1 MPLPTPR
8 RVAAHGGG
16 SARARI
22 GALLFG
28 LAFLLGAAEARAAAV
43 CSNTPGA
50 NDWIRC
56 TQTGTADIDID
67 LANPAISTT
76 GPGDE
81 GIWAEHTGTGNIDI
95 DVTGGSIAAAD
106 ANGVDARHEAAGA
119 IDIDLTNVDVSTQGQ
134 LDYGVY
140 AQHRGTSGTGIDID
154 VTGGSVTTA
163 GSSAY
168 GISANVNDA
177 TGVAVGAAISIDTK
191 NTRVST
197 MGLRG
202 YGVFGWINTVG
213 STAPVSVNVAGGS
226 VTTAGENSHAVRA
239 YTFSQTGTGAITVGV
254 TDGAALSTTGVNAHG
269 VLITQNGLAGID
281 ADLTDAVISTANTSS
296 YGFMGWLRNN
306 SGSPLLDIDI
316 VRGSVKTTGPRS
328 YGILG
333 YVSRNASASALSIDA
348 NGVAVSTTGDTSHG
362 VFALSLGTGGVA
374 VDLEDVAIST
384 TGDGTF
390 GIVGNIRY
398 AVSTA
403 AIAIDAAGD
412 RAIAV
417 EGLNAAGILGLQR
430 GRGSVRVTTGAE
442 TSIEAPFAVG
452 IEGRTTNDA
461 GAAGRIVVTH
471 GGAAEAREAGILAWA
486 QRSSGHTFGAGAE
499 TADDA
504 ARTEPM
510 IAVASSG
517 TIAVGDSVMDAFIR
531 DRIAGADETLSA
543 AEQAVLNAV
552 AAEDSDALDTALM
565 ALPAAY
571 DDDWKAE
578 ARNLMRKRIA
588 EPDAA
593 GAANR
598 AAEEIL
604 SLSNAGVRAVA
615 LSYTGIATFIRQG
628 DRDPAIVAKAAA
640 SRTEQEQAALAE
652 QEKLS
657 AAERAV
663 LTAVL
668 TGGDLTAALAALP
681 TSAAYAYTDDWKDG
695 VRQRAASY
703 NAGDI
708 HVDITGGAVT
718 AGGNGVEA
726 LYAVPHDRNNGA
738 IAVTVAAGARVT
750 GGVNGIYV
758 RGAGVASGM
767 RNQRV
772 TVHGAAMG
780 GTGAGVHM
788 AGGGMLTVGANGE
801 VGTVGMAP
809 SGIGILGA
817 GGDLTTIVLGTVT
830 GDIRANGGGDL
841 TATVR
846 NGGAVTG
853 DLRVDG
859 GGALTATVEA
869 GGAVTGTIRDPQAS
883 FTVSGSV
890 GRVLYAADG
899 AVTVAGGGKLTGVE
913 GVAAESAAGALTV
926 TVNDEGRVEG
936 DVVSGG
942 TLTAD
947 VKAGGVVTG
956 TLHNPAS
963 PLTVSGSVGRILYDD
978 GGTVT
983 VAGGGAV
990 TGVDNDGTT
999 EAIRGDAGD
1008 LDVTVAANA
1017 AVTGIV
1023 EGRGAGDLEVDVAG
1037 AVTGDIA
1044 ERGAGDLDVTVSGTV
1059 TGGVVGEGAGEHT
1072 VTVASSGAIAGTV
1085 RLPAGAAATIA
1096 GDVGRVRYDNG
1107 GAVTVNA
1114 SGEITGLDIEG
1125 TQEAIRGDAGD
1136 LAVTVHGTVTGNIDA
1151 RGDGDLTV
1159 KVSGTGTVAGEIFGR
1174 GGGTHTIEIAEKA
1187 RVLGTVHNPK
1197 SGTTIDGAAGRVL
1210 FDNGGALTVAATG
1223 RIVGIGGEAI
1233 RAGAGNLEVT
1243 VASGGMVTGR
1253 VEDRGAGAM
1262 TVNVSGAVTGAIHG
1276 KGAGKHEVTVASG
1289 GVVTGDIVDL
1299 EAGDLVASVAGRV
1312 TGDIEERGA
1321 GDLTATVTGTVTGGI
1336 RGMGAGSHTVAV
1348 MDGGEVAGTVHL
1360 PTSAMTVAGRV
1371 GRVLYDNG
1379 GSVTVAATGRVAGVE
1394 ISDGGREAIRSAA
1407 GDLSVT
1413 VAGRV
1418 EGDIRALGGGR
1429 LTLESAA
1436 GGIVT
1441 GTVHNPGSPMTVR
1454 GRIGRILYD
1463 NGGSVTVA
1471 GGGAVTGIENDGAIE
1486 AIRSAAGNLTVDVA
1500 AMATVTGD
1508 IRGEGDGDLDVDVS
1522 GTVKGGIFG
1531 LGGGEHGV
1539 HVKSGGAVEGLIHLA
1554 ASEVT
1559 VDGAAASIRFDRGG
1573 TVEVGSGGR
1582 LSGLAGRAAVH
1593 SAAGDLT
1600 VTVNGNVTGSIEGMG
1615 AGNLAVTITNALTG
1629 DVIGGGGGAHRLTVA
1644 SGAVFKGN
1652 VEGVESI
1659 RVAGRAEGTLDVPAG
1674 GEVTVPAGG
1683 ALVGAADGQ
1692 DRRVAVVA
1700 ESGALGMTVNGEVEG
1715 DVEARDADAD
1725 STVTVGAGGAI
1736 DGKVALAGAGSTV
1749 EVDGETFSI
1758 DIAGGMVTVG
1768 ENGRIEV
1775 GTSGRGAMTIRSA
1788 ADESDEAA
1796 TARVGDIARGIEYCF
1811 QRAGEDE
1818 ICRVSSG
1825 GPLTFDRG
1833 PKPRHRVYEA
1843 LPSVLLALNALP
1855 AHGDRFAAAGAPRG
1869 AFARFDASG
1878 GDRRPAS
1885 STAASRHDY
1894 RRFAFKAGIEGAV
1907 GERGVFAVSA
1917 HRVRGRADVETDG
1930 GRIEITGT
1938 GARISGAWLPAGD
1951 VYVSGQAAATFY
1963 EADLDSALDGAL
1975 ARDLSGR
1982 GYAVGVEAGRR
1993 FELGRVALTPRA
2005 GADWSMVEMS
2015 SFTDSANER
2024 VSLDAG
2030 RRVAARAG
2038 LRAETDAL
2046 AGGAFA
2052 TVDVERELS
2061 GAMRATAADRRFE
2074 ADAEATWLR
2083 LGLGA
2088 AHEWADGRIALR
2100 AAANYAAARRGN
2112 RDFSGSAALT
2122 VRF

>member
-1 MPLPTPR
+1 MTNEQPR
-8 RVAAHGGG
+8 RALFPPPPRAM

-28 LAFLLGAAEARAAAV
+28 PFVALGAAEARAAAV

-56 TQTGTADIDID
+56 SQTGAADIDID

-106 ANGVDARHEAAGA
+106 AFGVRARHEAAGA
-119 IDIDLTNVDVSTQGQ
+119 IDIDLTNVDVSTQGL
-134 LDYGVY
+134 LDNGVS

-163 GSSAY
+163 GSSAS
-168 GISANVNDA
+168 GINATANDS
-177 TGVAVGAAISIDTK
+177 TGVAVGMAVSIDTK

-202 YGVFGWINTVG
+202 YGVIGQITTAA
-213 STAPVSVNVAGGS
+213 STAPLSVNVAGGS
-226 VTTAGENSHAVRA
+226 VATAGQNAHAVRA
-239 YTFSQTGTGAITVGV
+239 YRFSQTGTGAITVGV
-254 TDGAALSTTGVNAHG
+254 TDGAALSTTGRNAHG

-306 SGSPLLDIDI
+306 SGSPPLDIDI
-316 VRGSVKTTGPRS
+316 VRGSVKTTGSRS

-333 YVSRNASASALSIDA
+333 YVDRNASASPLSIDA

-362 VFALSLGTGGVA
+362 FFALSLGTGSVA

-384 TGDGTF
+384 TGDTSY
-390 GIVGNIRY
+390 GIVGDIRY
-398 AVSTA
+398 AASTA
-403 AIAIDAAGD
+403 AIAIGAAGD

-442 TSIEAPFAVG
+442 TSIEAPFAFGMVG
-452 IEGRTTNDA
+452 RLTNDES
-461 GAAGRIVVTH
+461 AAGRILVTH
-471 GGAAEAREAGILAWA
+471 GGAAEARNVGILAWA
-486 QRSSGHTFGAGAE
+486 QRSSGHTMDPGAE

-517 TIAVGDSVMDAFIR
+517 TIAAGDSVMDAFIG
-531 DRIAGADETLSA
+531 DRIAGADETLSP
-543 AEQAVLNAV
+543 AEQAVLDAV

-588 EPDAA
+588 EPGAA
-593 GAANR
+593 GAAER

-604 SLSNAGVRAVA
+604 DLSNAGVRAVA

-628 DRDPAIVAKAAA
+628 DRDPAILAIAAA
-640 SRTEQEQAALAE
+640 SRTEQQQAALAE

-668 TGGDLTAALAALP
+668 TGGDLAAALAALP
-681 TSAAYAYTDDWKDG
+681 AAYTDDWKDG

-718 AGGNGVEA
+718 AGGNAVEA

-801 VGTVGMAP
+801 VDAA
-809 SGIGILGA
+809 SGIGVLAA
-817 GGDLTTIVLGTVT
+817 GGDLTAVVAGMVT
-830 GDIRANGGGDL
+830 GGIRANGGGDL

-846 NGGAVTG
+846 DGGTVTG

-859 GGALTATVEA
+859 GGALEATVEA

-883 FTVSGSV
+883 FTISGSV

-956 TLHNPAS
+956 TIHNPESSPES
-963 PLTVSGSVGRILYDD
+963 PLTVRGSVGRILYDN

-990 TGVDNDGTT
+990 TGVDNEGTT
-999 EAIRGDAGD
+999 EAIRGGAGN
-1008 LDVTVAANA
+1008 LDVTVAANG
-1017 AVTGIV
+1017 AVTGLV

-1037 AVTGDIA
+1037 ALTGDIA
-1044 ERGAGDLDVTVSGTV
+1044 ERGAGDLDVTVSGTIA
-1059 TGGVVGEGAGEHT
+1059 GGVTGEGAGEHT

-1085 RLPAGAAATIA
+1085 RLPAGAAATVS
-1096 GDVGRVRYDNG
+1096 GDVGRVHYDNG

-1114 SGEITGLDIEG
+1114 SGEIKGLDIDG
-1125 TQEAIRGDAGD
+1125 TKEAIRGDAGN

-1174 GGGTHTIEIAEKA
+1174 GGGTHTVEIAEKA

-1197 SGTTIDGAAGRVL
+1197 SGTTINGAAGRVL

-1223 RIVGIGGEAI
+1223 RIVGVGGEAI
-1233 RAGAGNLEVT
+1233 RAGAGALDVT

-1253 VEDRGAGAM
+1253 IEGRGAGAM

-1289 GVVTGDIVDL
+1289 GMVTGDIVDL
-1299 EAGDLVASVAGRV
+1299 EAGDLVASIAGRV
-1312 TGDIEERGA
+1312 TGGIEERGA
-1321 GDLTATVTGTVTGGI
+1321 GDLTATVTGAVTGGI
-1336 RGMGAGSHTVAV
+1336 RGMGAGSHTVSV
-1348 MDGGEVAGTVHL
+1348 MDGGAVAGTVHL
-1360 PTSAMTVAGRV
+1360 PASAMTVAGRV

-1379 GSVTVAATGRVAGVE
+1379 GSVTVAATGRMPVSTAK
-1394 ISDGGREAIRSAA
+1394 RSA
-1407 GDLSVT
+1407 
-1413 VAGRV
+1413 
-1418 EGDIRALGGGR
+1418 
-1429 LTLESAA
+1429 
-1436 GGIVT
+1436 
-1441 GTVHNPGSPMTVR
+1441 P
-1454 GRIGRILYD
+1454 
-1463 NGGSVTVA
+1463 
-1471 GGGAVTGIENDGAIE
+1471 
-1486 AIRSAAGNLTVDVA
+1486 
-1500 AMATVTGD
+1500 
-1508 IRGEGDGDLDVDVS
+1508 
-1522 GTVKGGIFG
+1522 
-1531 LGGGEHGV
+1531 
-1539 HVKSGGAVEGLIHLA
+1539 
-1554 ASEVT
+1554 
-1559 VDGAAASIRFDRGG
+1559 
-1573 TVEVGSGGR
+1573 
-1582 LSGLAGRAAVH
+1582 
-1593 SAAGDLT
+1593 
-1600 VTVNGNVTGSIEGMG
+1600 
-1615 AGNLAVTITNALTG
+1615 
-1629 DVIGGGGGAHRLTVA
+1629 
-1644 SGAVFKGN
+1644 
-1652 VEGVESI
+1652 
-1659 RVAGRAEGTLDVPAG
+1659 
-1674 GEVTVPAGG
+1674 
-1683 ALVGAADGQ
+1683 
-1692 DRRVAVVA
+1692 
-1700 ESGALGMTVNGEVEG
+1700 
-1715 DVEARDADAD
+1715 
-1725 STVTVGAGGAI
+1725 
-1736 DGKVALAGAGSTV
+1736 
-1749 EVDGETFSI
+1749 
-1758 DIAGGMVTVG
+1758 
-1768 ENGRIEV
+1768 
-1775 GTSGRGAMTIRSA
+1775 
-1788 ADESDEAA
+1788 
-1796 TARVGDIARGIEYCF
+1796 ARG
-1811 QRAGEDE
+1811 
-1818 ICRVSSG
+1818 
-1825 GPLTFDRG
+1825 T
-1833 PKPRHRVYEA
+1833 
-1843 LPSVLLALNALP
+1843 
-1855 AHGDRFAAAGAPRG
+1855 
-1869 AFARFDASG
+1869 
-1878 GDRRPAS
+1878 
-1885 STAASRHDY
+1885 
-1894 RRFAFKAGIEGAV
+1894 
-1907 GERGVFAVSA
+1907 
-1917 HRVRGRADVETDG
+1917 
-1930 GRIEITGT
+1930 
-1938 GARISGAWLPAGD
+1938 
-1951 VYVSGQAAATFY
+1951 
-1963 EADLDSALDGAL
+1963 
-1975 ARDLSGR
+1975 
-1982 GYAVGVEAGRR
+1982 
-1993 FELGRVALTPRA
+1993 
-2005 GADWSMVEMS
+2005 
-2015 SFTDSANER
+2015 
-2024 VSLDAG
+2024 
-2030 RRVAARAG
+2030 
-2038 LRAETDAL
+2038 
-2046 AGGAFA
+2046 
-2052 TVDVERELS
+2052 
-2061 GAMRATAADRRFE
+2061 
-2074 ADAEATWLR
+2074 
-2083 LGLGA
+2083 
-2088 AHEWADGRIALR
+2088 
-2100 AAANYAAARRGN
+2100 
-2112 RDFSGSAALT
+2112 
-2122 VRF
+2122 